1 MTRKLECIRKN
12 EVGQVIRAG
21 HSFCRYAAKPL
32 TETVC
37 NEDKHCDRKWSPNTH
52 YFLFYGSY
60 FIRRHGGATLF
71 EQGESKTVLDSGLH
85 AVDFGF
91 QVLVSGFSVSGS
103 WIRDFNRHSWF
114 FELYCGFPHMRRYE
128 GIEKK
133 LLSSD
138 KERKRIPKRKEK
150 IVLLLP
156 LMIKVRSTLLFSQFS
171 QRSLL
176 AFYSTI

>member
-1 MTRKLECIRKN
+1 
-12 EVGQVIRAG
+12 
-21 HSFCRYAAKPL
+21 
-32 TETVC
+32 
-37 NEDKHCDRKWSPNTH
+37 
-52 YFLFYGSY
+52 
-60 FIRRHGGATLF
+60 
-71 EQGESKTVLDSGLH
+71 
-85 AVDFGF
+85 
-91 QVLVSGFSVSGS
+91 
-103 WIRDFNRHSWF
+103 
-114 FELYCGFPHMRRYE
+114 MRRYE

-138 KERKRIPKRKEK
+138 KERKRIPKQKEK